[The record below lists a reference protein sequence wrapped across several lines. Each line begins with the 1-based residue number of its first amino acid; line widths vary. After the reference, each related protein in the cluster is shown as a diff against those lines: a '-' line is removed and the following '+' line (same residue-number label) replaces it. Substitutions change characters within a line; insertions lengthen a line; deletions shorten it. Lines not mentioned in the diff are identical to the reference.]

1 MHKIIELSNGLRIT
15 NFSSPHP
22 FTFTD
27 GSILPE
33 VSIEEAERLKI
44 DFIEQPYEHMTANG
58 VNYNDIELSFELSD
72 EVLNEVGRWNEKFRN
87 RLVDIVLCPLP
98 MITALKNVTTGFNE
112 VLLQAT
118 PFRAVRMGDRIKKL
132 AEIDKFCI

>member
-1 MHKIIELSNGLRIT
+1 MDRIIELTNGLRIA

-44 DFIEQPYEHMTANG
+44 DFIEKPYEHMTANG
-58 VNYNDIELSFELSD
+58 VNYHDIELSFELSD

-98 MITALKNVTTGFNE
+98 MITALKNDE

>member
-1 MHKIIELSNGLRIT
+1 MNKIIKLTNGLRIA

-44 DFIEQPYEHMTANG
+44 DFIEKPYKNMTANG

-98 MITALKNVTTGFNE
+98 MITALKNDE

>member
-1 MHKIIELSNGLRIT
+1 MNRIIELSNGLRIA

-22 FTFTD
+22 FTFVD

-33 VSIEEAERLKI
+33 VSAEEAERLKI

-72 EVLNEVGRWNEKFRN
+72 EVLNEVGRWKEKFRN

-98 MITALKNVTTGFNE
+98 MITALKNDE
-112 VLLQAT
+112 VLLVT

>member
-1 MHKIIELSNGLRIT
+1 MHKIIELSNGLRIA

-98 MITALKNVTTGFNE
+98 MITALKNDE

-132 AEIDKFCI
+132 AEIDRFCI